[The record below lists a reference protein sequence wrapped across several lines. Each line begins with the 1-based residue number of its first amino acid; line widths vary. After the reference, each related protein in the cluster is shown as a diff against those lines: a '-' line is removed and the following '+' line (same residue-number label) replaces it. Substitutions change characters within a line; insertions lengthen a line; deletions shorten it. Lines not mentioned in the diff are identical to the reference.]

1 MKIEDHADIGGQ
13 VGGQLNTLERKK
25 KVGPRTLIQWAP
37 PNGIS
42 LSMGSVWDLDK
53 LIPLTN

>member
-25 KVGPRTLIQWAP
+25 KGRAKNPLYSGRRL
-37 PNGIS
+37 
-42 LSMGSVWDLDK
+42 MGSVWDLDK
-53 LIPLTN
+53 LIPLTNW

>member
-25 KVGPRTLIQWAP
+25 K
-37 PNGIS
+37 
-42 LSMGSVWDLDK
+42 
-53 LIPLTN
+53 